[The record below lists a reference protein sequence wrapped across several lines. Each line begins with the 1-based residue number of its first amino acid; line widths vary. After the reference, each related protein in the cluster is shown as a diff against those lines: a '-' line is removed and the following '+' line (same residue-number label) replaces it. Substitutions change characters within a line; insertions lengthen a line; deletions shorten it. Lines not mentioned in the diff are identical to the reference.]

1 MSDMNL
7 CPKCKNMSN
16 CLVPTELDTSA
27 EMESLDEALEELRE
41 MQEEEGSNSVFIPE
55 DVVFEVI
62 VSECADFEEESFH

>member
-1 MSDMNL
+1 MNL
-7 CPKCKNMSN
+7 CPKCKHISN
-16 CLVPTELDTSA
+16 CLVPTEFDTSA

-41 MQEEEGSNSVFIPE
+41 IQEEEGSNSVFIPE

>member
-1 MSDMNL
+1 
-7 CPKCKNMSN
+7 MSN

-41 MQEEEGSNSVFIPE
+41 IQEEEGSNSVFIPE

>member
-1 MSDMNL
+1 MNL
-7 CPKCKNMSN
+7 CQKCKHMSN

>member
-1 MSDMNL
+1 MNL
-7 CPKCKNMSN
+7 CPKCKHMSN

-41 MQEEEGSNSVFIPE
+41 VQEEEGSNSVFIPE

>member
-1 MSDMNL
+1 
-7 CPKCKNMSN
+7 
-16 CLVPTELDTSA
+16 VPTELDTSA

>member
-1 MSDMNL
+1 MS
-7 CPKCKNMSN
+7 S

>member
-1 MSDMNL
+1 MNL
-7 CPKCKNMSN
+7 CPKCKHMSS
-16 CLVPTELDTSA
+16 CIVPTELDTSA

-41 MQEEEGSNSVFIPE
+41 MQEEEWSNSVFIPE

>member
-1 MSDMNL
+1 
-7 CPKCKNMSN
+7 MSN

-27 EMESLDEALEELRE
+27 EMESLDAALEELRE
-41 MQEEEGSNSVFIPE
+41 IQEEEGSKSVFIPE